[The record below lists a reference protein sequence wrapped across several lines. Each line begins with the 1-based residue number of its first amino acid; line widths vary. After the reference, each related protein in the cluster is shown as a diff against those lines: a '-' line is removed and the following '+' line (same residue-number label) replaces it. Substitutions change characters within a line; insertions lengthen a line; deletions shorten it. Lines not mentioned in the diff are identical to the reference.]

1 MRESPSLHFS
11 NGRCVSAN
19 VQEFESATIN
29 AFFSNVTAFYK
40 GKTPAEIAR
49 HARGM
54 SEAVKDW
61 PAPRDA
67 LFGWALMKSCV
78 RMQLDQFADEAD
90 AAALEM
96 ERAA

>member
-1 MRESPSLHFS
+1 MLNFS
-11 NGRCVSAN
+11 NGRCVSATA
-19 VQEFESATIN
+19 QAFQSETIN
-29 AFFSNVTAFYK
+29 SFFRNILAHYH
-40 GKTPAEIAR
+40 GKTPAEIAK

-67 LFGWALMKSCV
+67 LVGWALMQSCV

-90 AAALEM
+90 ATAQEM
-96 ERAA
+96 EQAA